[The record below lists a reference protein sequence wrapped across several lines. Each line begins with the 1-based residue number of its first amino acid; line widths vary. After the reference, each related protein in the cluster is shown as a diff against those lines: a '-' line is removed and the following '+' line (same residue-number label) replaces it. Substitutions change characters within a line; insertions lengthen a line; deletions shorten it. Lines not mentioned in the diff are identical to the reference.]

1 MKVFLDEYR
10 TYYIEIFS
18 VMKGAYKLAKFVING
33 GNTLEGEVKINGA
46 KNAALPILAAAL
58 LADSPSIL
66 KDIPDLRDVSNLCE
80 IIKGMGARV
89 KRSGHTVEIDPKGL
103 VSYETDKELAKKL
116 RASYYILGVMLAKHG
131 EARTSLPG
139 GCNIGNRPIDLH
151 LKGFKALGAEV
162 ELDHGII
169 EVKADKLVGDK
180 IYLDYPSVGATI
192 NIMLAATKAEGKT
205 VIENAAR
212 EPEIVDLA
220 NYLTVMG
227 AKIKGVGTDV
237 IKIEGVDSLHGDE
250 HRIIPDRIEAG
261 TYMIAAAITKGDVF
275 VNNVLTEHV
284 KPLIAKLHE
293 MNVDIEEEIAGVRV
307 STDKELEA
315 VDVKTLP
322 YPGFPTD
329 MQSQMMVLLTQAN
342 DSSLVIETVFENRF
356 MHVDELKRM
365 GADIK
370 IDGHSALVKP
380 GELTG
385 AEVAAA
391 DLRAGAALILAGL
404 VADGKTEI
412 RDIFHVERGYEN
424 INTKLSGIGANIRK
438 ID

>member
-1 MKVFLDEYR
+1 MQVFLIEYR
-10 TYYIEIFS
+10 INYIEIFS
-18 VMKGAYKLAKFVING
+18 VMKGADKLAKFVING

-89 KRSGHTVEIDPKGL
+89 ERSGHTVEIDPKSL
-103 VSYETDKELAKKL
+103 DKTETDKELAKKL

-151 LKGFKALGAEV
+151 LKGFKALGADV
-162 ELDHGII
+162 SLNHGIV

-192 NIMLAATKAEGKT
+192 NIMLAASRAEGKT

-212 EPEIVDLA
+212 EPELVDLA
-220 NYLTVMG
+220 NFLTVMG
-227 AKIKGVGTDV
+227 AKIKGVGTDI
-237 IKIEGVDSLHGDE
+237 IKIEGVDKLEGRE

-261 TYMIAAAITKGDVF
+261 TYMIAAALTKGDVF
-275 VNNVLTEHV
+275 VKNVLTEHI
-284 KPLIAKLHE
+284 KSLIAKLHE
-293 MNVDIEEEIAGVRV
+293 MGLEMVEDISGVRV
-307 STDKELEA
+307 KGNGRLDS

-329 MQSQMMVLLTQAN
+329 LQSQMMVLLTQT
-342 DSSLVIETVFENRF
+342 DGTSIIKETVWENRF

-365 GADIK
+365 GADIT
-370 IDGHSALVKP
+370 IDGHSALIRP
-380 GELTG
+380 SNLSG
-385 AEVAAA
+385 AEVKVT

-404 VADGKTEI
+404 ISEGQSEVRKI
-412 RDIFHVERGYEN
+412 HHVERGYEG
-424 INTKLSGIGANIRK
+424 IEKKLSSLGADIERVK
-438 ID
+438 

>member
-1 MKVFLDEYR
+1 MGKFL
-10 TYYIEIFS
+10 
-18 VMKGAYKLAKFVING
+18 VKGGTPLQG
-33 GNTLEGEVKINGA
+33 KITVSGA
-46 KNAALPILAAAL
+46 KNAALPIITASL
-58 LADSPSIL
+58 LAESPSTL
-66 KDIPDLRDVSNLCE
+66 LDIPNLRDVFNLCN
-80 IIKGMGARV
+80 ILADMGAEISRDG
-89 KRSGHTVEIDPKGL
+89 STINIDPGGL
-103 VSYETDKELAKKL
+103 HKSEANRELARQL
-116 RASYYILGVMLAKHG
+116 RASYYILGVMLAKEG

-151 LKGFKALGAEV
+151 LKGFKALGAEIK
-162 ELDHGII
+162 LDHGII
-169 EVKADKLVGDK
+169 EVKADKLRGDR

-192 NIMLAATKAEGKT
+192 NIMLAATKAEGQT
-205 VIENAAR
+205 IIENAAR

-220 NYLTVMG
+220 NYLTIMG
-227 AKIKGVGTDV
+227 AKIKGVGTDIV
-237 IKIEGVDSLHGDE
+237 KIEGVDSLTGVE

-261 TYMIAAAITKGDVF
+261 TYMIASALTGGDVF

-293 MNVDIEEEIAGVRV
+293 MNVGIEEDISGVRV
-307 STDKELEA
+307 SGVNNLQA

-342 DSSLVIETVFENRF
+342 ETSLVIETVFENRF

-365 GADIK
+365 GANIK

-380 GELTG
+380 DKLTG

-404 VADGKTEI
+404 VAEGETEI
-412 RDIFHVERGYEN
+412 RDIFHIERGYEN
-424 INTKLSGIGANIRK
+424 IAEKLSGIGAEICK
-438 ID
+438 KG

>member
-1 MKVFLDEYR
+1 M
-10 TYYIEIFS
+10 
-18 VMKGAYKLAKFVING
+18 GKFIVEG
-33 GNTLEGEVKINGA
+33 GNSLEGQITVSGA
-46 KNAALPILAAAL
+46 KNAALPIITASL
-58 LADSPSIL
+58 LADSPSTL
-66 KDIPDLRDVSNLCE
+66 LDIPALRDVNNLCK
-80 IIKGMGARV
+80 ILDDMGAKIR
-89 KRSGHTVEIDPKGL
+89 REDSTVEVDPRSLHK
-103 VSYETDKELAKKL
+103 YEADSELARQL
-116 RASYYILGVMLAKHG
+116 RASYYILGVMLAKNG
-131 EARTSLPG
+131 RAKTSLPG

-151 LKGFKALGAEV
+151 LKGFKALGAEID
-162 ELDHGII
+162 LNHGII
-169 EVKADKLVGDK
+169 EVKADKLKGDK

-227 AKIKGVGTDV
+227 AKIKGVGTDA
-237 IKIEGVDSLHGDE
+237 IKIEGVDTLHGEE

-293 MNVDIEEEIAGVRV
+293 MNVDIEEEIEGVRV
-307 STDKELEA
+307 SASKELEA

-342 DSSLVIETVFENRF
+342 DTSLVIETVFENRF

-380 GELTG
+380 GKLTG

-404 VADGKTEI
+404 VAEGQTEI

-424 INTKLSGIGANIRK
+424 IDTKLSGIGAK
-438 ID
+438 IKKTD

>member
-1 MKVFLDEYR
+1 MGKFL
-10 TYYIEIFS
+10 IE
-18 VMKGAYKLAKFVING
+18 G
-33 GNTLEGEVKINGA
+33 GRPLQGEITVSGA
-46 KNAALPILAAAL
+46 KNAALPIITASL
-58 LADSPSIL
+58 LAESPSTL
-66 KDIPDLRDVSNLCE
+66 LDIPTLRDVLNLCK
-80 IIKGMGARV
+80 ILGDMGAKIERKDNEV
-89 KRSGHTVEIDPKGL
+89 YIDPRSLNKAEAD
-103 VSYETDKELAKKL
+103 SELARQL
-116 RASYYILGVMLAKHG
+116 RASYYILGVMLAKEG
-131 EARTSLPG
+131 IAKTSLPG

-162 ELDHGII
+162 NLNHGII
-169 EVKADKLVGDK
+169 EVKAEHLKGDK

-192 NIMLAATKAEGKT
+192 NIMLAATMAEGQT

-227 AKIKGVGTDV
+227 AKIKGVGTDL
-237 IKIEGVDSLHGDE
+237 IKIEGVDSLEGAE

-261 TYMIAAAITKGDVF
+261 TYMIASALTKGDVF

-293 MNVDIEEEIAGVRV
+293 MNVEIEEEISGVRISV
-307 STDKELEA
+307 NDELQA

-342 DSSLVIETVFENRF
+342 ESSLIIETVFENRF

-365 GADIK
+365 GANIK
-370 IDGHSALVKP
+370 LDGHSALVKP
-380 GELTG
+380 SKLTG

-391 DLRAGAALILAGL
+391 DLRAGAALVLAGL
-404 VADGKTEI
+404 VAEGQTEV

-424 INTKLSGIGANIRK
+424 IADKLSTIGAK
-438 ID
+438 IKKVE

>member
-1 MKVFLDEYR
+1 MIRNRKGLLKVGKFL
-10 TYYIEIFS
+10 IE
-18 VMKGAYKLAKFVING
+18 G
-33 GNTLEGEVKINGA
+33 GRPLQGEITVSGA
-46 KNAALPILAAAL
+46 KNAALPIITASL
-58 LADSPSIL
+58 LAESPSTL
-66 KDIPDLRDVSNLCE
+66 LDIPALRDVLNLCK
-80 IIKGMGARV
+80 ILRDMGAKIERKENEV
-89 KRSGHTVEIDPKGL
+89 YIDPRSLHKAEAD
-103 VSYETDKELAKKL
+103 SELARQL
-116 RASYYILGVMLAKHG
+116 RASYYILGVMLAKEG
-131 EARTSLPG
+131 IAKTSLPG

-162 ELDHGII
+162 NLNHGII
-169 EVKADKLVGDK
+169 EVKADQLKGDK

-192 NIMLAATKAEGKT
+192 NIMLAATKAEGQT

-227 AKIKGVGTDV
+227 AKIKGVGTDL
-237 IKIEGVDSLHGDE
+237 IKIEGVDSLEGAE

-261 TYMIAAAITKGDVF
+261 TYMIASALTKGDVF

-293 MNVDIEEEIAGVRV
+293 MNVEIEEEISGVRINV
-307 STDKELEA
+307 EDELQA

-342 DSSLVIETVFENRF
+342 ESSLIIETVFENRF

-365 GADIK
+365 GANIK
-370 IDGHSALVKP
+370 LDGHSALVKP
-380 GELTG
+380 SKLTG

-391 DLRAGAALILAGL
+391 DLRAGAALVLAGL
-404 VADGKTEI
+404 VAEGQTEV

-424 INTKLSGIGANIRK
+424 ISEKLSTIGANIK
-438 ID
+438 KVE

>member
-1 MKVFLDEYR
+1 MQVFLIEYR
-10 TYYIEIFS
+10 INYIEIFL

-89 KRSGHTVEIDPKGL
+89 KRSGHTVEIDPKSL
-103 VSYETDKELAKKL
+103 DKTETDKELAKKL

-151 LKGFKALGAEV
+151 LKGFKAMGADV
-162 ELDHGII
+162 SLNHGIV

-192 NIMLAATKAEGKT
+192 NIMLAASLAEGKT

-212 EPEIVDLA
+212 EPELVDLA
-220 NYLTVMG
+220 NFLTVMG
-227 AKIKGVGTDV
+227 AKIKGVGTDI
-237 IKIEGVDSLHGDE
+237 IKIEGVDSLEGKE

-261 TYMIAAAITKGDVF
+261 TYMIAAALTKGDVF
-275 VNNVLTEHV
+275 VKNVLTEHI
-284 KPLIAKLHE
+284 KSLIAKLHE
-293 MNVDIEEEIAGVRV
+293 MGLEMVEDISGVRV
-307 STDKELEA
+307 KGNGRLDS

-329 MQSQMMVLLTQAN
+329 LQSQMMVLLTQT
-342 DSSLVIETVFENRF
+342 DGTSIIKETVWENRF

-365 GADIK
+365 GADIT
-370 IDGHSALVKP
+370 IDGHSALIRASN
-380 GELTG
+380 LSG
-385 AEVAAA
+385 AEVTVT
-391 DLRAGAALILAGL
+391 DLRAGAALVLAALIGE
-404 VADGKTEI
+404 GSSEI
-412 RDIFHVERGYEN
+412 RKIHHVERGYEG
-424 INTKLSGIGANIRK
+424 IEEKLYGLGADIKRVE
-438 ID
+438 

>member
-1 MKVFLDEYR
+1 MGKFL
-10 TYYIEIFS
+10 
-18 VMKGAYKLAKFVING
+18 VKGGTPLQG
-33 GNTLEGEVKINGA
+33 KITVSGA
-46 KNAALPILAAAL
+46 KNAALPIITASL
-58 LADSPSIL
+58 LAESPSTL
-66 KDIPDLRDVSNLCE
+66 LDIPALRDVVNLCE
-80 IIKGMGARV
+80 ILSDMGAQIERDGSAV
-89 KRSGHTVEIDPKGL
+89 YIDPRSLHK
-103 VSYETDKELAKKL
+103 SEADSELARQL
-116 RASYYILGVMLAKHG
+116 RASYYILGVMLAKDG
-131 EARTSLPG
+131 RARTSLPG

-151 LKGFKALGAEV
+151 LKGFKALGAEIK
-162 ELDHGII
+162 LDHGII
-169 EVKADKLVGDK
+169 EVRADKLKGNR

-192 NIMLAATKAEGKT
+192 NIMLAATKAEGQT
-205 VIENAAR
+205 IIENAAR

-227 AKIKGVGTDV
+227 ANIKGVGTDIV
-237 IKIEGVDSLHGDE
+237 KIDGVDSLKGKE

-261 TYMIAAAITKGDVF
+261 TYMIASALTGGDVF

-293 MNVDIEEEIAGVRV
+293 MNVDIEEEISGVRI
-307 STDKELEA
+307 SSNNELQA

-342 DSSLVIETVFENRF
+342 ESSLVIETVFENRF

-365 GADIK
+365 GANIK

-380 GELTG
+380 SQLTG

-391 DLRAGAALILAGL
+391 DLRAGAALVLAGL
-404 VADGKTEI
+404 VAEGQTEV
-412 RDIFHVERGYEN
+412 RDIFHVERGYEDIAN
-424 INTKLSGIGANIRK
+424 KLSGIGANIEK
-438 ID
+438 VK

>member
-1 MKVFLDEYR
+1 
-10 TYYIEIFS
+10 
-18 VMKGAYKLAKFVING
+18 MKGADKLAKFVING

-89 KRSGHTVEIDPKGL
+89 ERSGHTVEIDPKSL
-103 VSYETDKELAKKL
+103 DKTETDKELAKKL

-151 LKGFKALGAEV
+151 LKGFKALGADV
-162 ELDHGII
+162 SLNHGIV

-192 NIMLAATKAEGKT
+192 NIKIAASLAEGKT

-212 EPEIVDLA
+212 EPELVDLA
-220 NYLTVMG
+220 NFLTVMG
-227 AKIKGVGTDV
+227 AKIKGVGTDI
-237 IKIEGVDSLHGDE
+237 IKIEGVDSLEGRE

-261 TYMIAAAITKGDVF
+261 TYMIAAALTKGDVF
-275 VNNVLTEHV
+275 VKNVLTEHI
-284 KPLIAKLHE
+284 KSLIAKLHE
-293 MNVDIEEEIAGVRV
+293 MGLEMVEDISGVRV
-307 STDKELEA
+307 KGNGRLDS

-329 MQSQMMVLLTQAN
+329 LQSQMMVLLTQT
-342 DSSLVIETVFENRF
+342 DGTSIIKETVWENRF

-365 GADIK
+365 GADIT
-370 IDGHSALVKP
+370 IDGHSALIRP
-380 GELTG
+380 SNLSG
-385 AEVAAA
+385 AEVKVT

-404 VADGKTEI
+404 ISEGQSEVRKI
-412 RDIFHVERGYEN
+412 HHVERGYEG
-424 INTKLSGIGANIRK
+424 IEKKLSSLGADIERVK
-438 ID
+438 